1 MDRFLSFWTLFCL
14 FFFFKN
20 FGPFL
25 WIEFN
30 CLNAVE
36 PFEQGKVF
44 VNINM
49 LILGSQIRVYP
60 NSISSTIK
68 TSKCSS
74 SVLVIS
80 ITSND
85 YTTTSVLMPLSQ
97 LAGVGNFNSISPF
110 LSIVCIF
117 SSQAKLFQI
126 LL

>member
-1 MDRFLSFWTLFCL
+1 MDRFLSFWTLFC
-14 FFFFKN
+14 FFLKTFW
-20 FGPFL
+20 PFL

-30 CLNAVE
+30 CLNVVE

-49 LILGSQIRVYP
+49 LILGSQIRVHP

-68 TSKCSS
+68 TSKCSC

-80 ITSND
+80 ITYD

-97 LAGVGNFNSISPF
+97 LAGVGNFNSISLF

-117 SSQAKLFQI
+117 SSQAELFQI
-126 LL
+126 HF